1 MSKKSKTIK
10 EKVINGTRNIFEKE
24 KDHHKPENLDKFYSD
39 SFNIYEISVDENK
52 TRSIEEYLDKIRPY
66 LRDFIKD
73 LRKI

>member
-1 MSKKSKTIK
+1 MIK
-10 EKVINGTRNIFEKE
+10 EKVINGARNIFEKE
-24 KDHHKPENLDKFYSD
+24 KDYHKPENLDKFYSD